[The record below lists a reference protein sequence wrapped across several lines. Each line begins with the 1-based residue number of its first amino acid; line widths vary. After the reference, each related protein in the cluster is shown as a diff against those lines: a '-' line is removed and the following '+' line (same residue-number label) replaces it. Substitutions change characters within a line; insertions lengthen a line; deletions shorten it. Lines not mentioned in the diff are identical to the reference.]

1 MIPGRSKP
9 CARSTTAVVE
19 RSGRGCSSS
28 VQRLQ
33 LSVTVTPDA
42 MHTSEIRI
50 TNPDWVDTVVDLQR
64 TYPDDQARI
73 RVAITLARENVMRNS
88 GGPFGAAVFDTT
100 TGKLVGIG
108 TNGVLRLNNSS
119 AHAEVIALMM
129 AQARVRNF
137 TLQGDGTR
145 HELFSSCEPCAMC
158 LGATLWSGVTRLVFA
173 ATREDATRLRFDEGP
188 VFPESYRYLAD
199 RGVAVTRA
207 LLRDEAVSVFDLY
220 AERGGP
226 IYNR

>member
-1 MIPGRSKP
+1 M
-9 CARSTTAVVE
+9 
-19 RSGRGCSSS
+19 
-28 VQRLQ
+28 Q
-33 LSVTVTPDA
+33 
-42 MHTSEIRI
+42 TSEIRI
-50 TNPDWVDTVVDLQR
+50 TNPDWVDKVVDLHA
-64 TYPDDQARI
+64 TYPDDDARI
-73 RVAITLARENVMRNS
+73 RVAIALARENVVRGT
-88 GGPFGAAVFDTT
+88 GGPFGAAVFDTQS
-100 TGKLVGIG
+100 GKLVGVG

-129 AQARVRNF
+129 AQAHVRNF
-137 TLQGDGTR
+137 TLQGNGTT

-199 RGVAVTRA
+199 RGVAIERGR
-207 LLRDEAVSVFDLY
+207 LRQEAGAVFDLY
-220 AERGGP
+220 VERGGP